1 MLDELRQIAIFAKT
15 VDHGSFR
22 AAGQAL
28 RLSPS
33 VVSHHVGQLEQSLG
47 TALLYRSTRK
57 LSLTP
62 DGERLLA
69 SAYAM
74 IEAAESGL
82 QDLSKQGE
90 QLSGL
95 LRLTVPAVMTQSCFI
110 SQLSG
115 FSRTYPEVRLSID
128 LSDLRRDLISDGF
141 DIAISIGWLKD
152 SSLKAKKLFEI
163 QRRLVASPDYIAK
176 RERPHSPDDLTDWD
190 WLELGPVWHRKPE
203 FRKGDQKKTVSKRP
217 SRISANNADALSQL
231 AISGSGLAL
240 IPDFLTDKE
249 IAAGRLSHVLEEWSV
264 QPLDVFAV
272 WPANAPKDG
281 LIKHFVNFLSE
292 PMQGIANQD

>member
-22 AAGQAL
+22 GAGQAL

-33 VVSHHVGQLEQSLG
+33 VVSHHVGQLEQRLG

-62 DGERLLA
+62 DGERLLT

-74 IEAAESGL
+74 IEAAETGL
-82 QDLSKQGE
+82 QDLARQGD
-90 QLSGL
+90 QVSGL
-95 LRLTVPAVMTQSCFI
+95 LRLTAPAVMTQSGFI
-110 SQLSG
+110 NQLSG
-115 FSRTYPEVRLSID
+115 FAHEYKEVRLSID
-128 LSDLRRDLISDGF
+128 FSDFRRDLISDGL

-152 SSLKAKKLFEI
+152 SSLKAKKLFQI
-163 QRRLVASPDYIAK
+163 QRRLVASPDYINSK
-176 RERPHSPDDLTDWD
+176 DKPKSPDDLGEWD

-203 FRKGDQKKTVSKRP
+203 FHKASKSVVIAKRP

-231 AISGSGLAL
+231 AIAGTGLAL
-240 IPDFLTDKE
+240 VPDFLTKNDV
-249 IAAGRLSHVLEEWSV
+249 ANGRLQYVLDDWHVS
-264 QPLDVFAV
+264 PLDVYAV

-281 LIKHFVNFLSE
+281 LIKHFVNYLSTPLE
-292 PMQGIANQD
+292 GPNK

>member
-22 AAGQAL
+22 GAGQAL

-33 VVSHHVGQLEQSLG
+33 VVSHHVGQLEQRLG

-62 DGERLLA
+62 DGERLLI
-69 SAYAM
+69 SAHAM
-74 IEAAESGL
+74 IEAAESGI
-82 QDLSKQGE
+82 QDLVQNAESI
-90 QLSGL
+90 SGL
-95 LRLTVPAVMTQSCFI
+95 IRMTTPAFMTR
-110 SQLSG
+110 SG
-115 FSRTYPEVRLSID
+115 FIKQISAFADENPNVRLSID
-128 LSDLRRDLISDGF
+128 FSDLRRDLITDGF

-163 QRRLVASPDYIAK
+163 QRRLVASPDYIK
-176 RERPHSPDDLTDWD
+176 TRKKPKSPEDLTEWN

-203 FRKGDQKKTVSKRP
+203 FRKGSKQTVIAKRP
-217 SRISANNADALSQL
+217 SRISANNADALSRL
-231 AISGSGLAL
+231 AVGGAGLAL
-240 IPDFLTDKE
+240 VPDFLIEEDVAK
-249 IAAGRLSHVLEEWSV
+249 GSLQYVLQDWAVE
-264 QPLDVFAV
+264 PLDVFAV

-281 LIKHFVNFLSE
+281 LIKHFVNYVSAS
-292 PMQGIANQD
+292 MHT

>member
-74 IEAAESGL
+74 MEAAESGI
-82 QDLSKQGE
+82 QDLARQGE
-90 QLSGL
+90 QVSGL
-95 LRLTVPAVMTQSCFI
+95 LRMTTPAVMTRSSFI
-110 SQLSG
+110 KKISS
-115 FSRTYPEVRLSID
+115 FADVNPEVRLSID
-128 LSDLRRDLISDGF
+128 FSDLRRDLISDGF

-152 SSLKAKKLFEI
+152 SSLKAKKLYEI
-163 QRRLVASPDYIAK
+163 QRHLVASPDYIK
-176 RERPHSPDDLTDWD
+176 TKEKPKTPDDLDAWD

-203 FRKGDQKKTVSKRP
+203 FHKGSKQKVIVKRP
-217 SRISANNADALSQL
+217 SRISANSADALSQL
-231 AISGSGLAL
+231 AIAGAGLAL
-240 IPDFLTDKE
+240 LPDFLIDDE
-249 IAAGRLSHVLEEWSV
+249 VEAGRLDYVLHDWRV
-264 QPLDVFAV
+264 KPLDVFAV
-272 WPANAPKDG
+272 WPSNAPKDG
-281 LIKHFVNFLSE
+281 LIKHFVNYLSE
-292 PMQGIANQD
+292 PL

>member
-22 AAGQAL
+22 GAGQAL

-33 VVSHHVGQLEQSLG
+33 VVSHHVGQLEQRLG

-62 DGERLLA
+62 DGERLLI
-69 SAYAM
+69 SAHAM
-74 IEAAESGL
+74 IEAAESGI
-82 QDLSKQGE
+82 QDLVQNAESI
-90 QLSGL
+90 SGL
-95 LRLTVPAVMTQSCFI
+95 IRMTTPAFMTR
-110 SQLSG
+110 SG
-115 FSRTYPEVRLSID
+115 FTKQISAFADENPNVRLSID
-128 LSDLRRDLISDGF
+128 FSDLRRDLITDGF

-163 QRRLVASPDYIAK
+163 QRRLVASPDYIK
-176 RERPHSPDDLTDWD
+176 TRKKPKSPEDLTEWN

-203 FRKGDQKKTVSKRP
+203 FRKGSKQTVIAKRP
-217 SRISANNADALSQL
+217 SRISANNADALSRL
-231 AISGSGLAL
+231 AVGGAGLAL
-240 IPDFLTDKE
+240 VPDFLIEEDVAK
-249 IAAGRLSHVLEEWSV
+249 GSLQYVLQDWAVE
-264 QPLDVFAV
+264 PLDVFAV

-281 LIKHFVNFLSE
+281 LIKHFVNYVSAS
-292 PMQGIANQD
+292 MHT

>member
-22 AAGQAL
+22 GAGQAL

-33 VVSHHVGQLEQSLG
+33 VVSHHVGQLEQRLG

-62 DGERLLA
+62 DGERLLI
-69 SAYAM
+69 SAHAM
-74 IEAAESGL
+74 IEAAESGI
-82 QDLSKQGE
+82 QDLVQNAESI
-90 QLSGL
+90 SGL
-95 LRLTVPAVMTQSCFI
+95 IRMTTPAFMTR
-110 SQLSG
+110 SG
-115 FSRTYPEVRLSID
+115 FTKQISAFADENPNVRLSID
-128 LSDLRRDLISDGF
+128 FSDLRRDLITDGF

-163 QRRLVASPDYIAK
+163 QRRLVASPDYIK
-176 RERPHSPDDLTDWD
+176 TRKKPKSPEDLTEWN

-203 FRKGDQKKTVSKRP
+203 FRKGSKQTVIAKRP
-217 SRISANNADALSQL
+217 SRISANNADALSRL
-231 AISGSGLAL
+231 AVGGAGLAL
-240 IPDFLTDKE
+240 VPDFLIEEDVAK
-249 IAAGRLSHVLEEWSV
+249 GSLQYVLQDWTVE
-264 QPLDVFAV
+264 PLDVFAV

-281 LIKHFVNFLSE
+281 LIKHFVNYVSAS
-292 PMQGIANQD
+292 MHT